1 MVDTHRILFEL
12 EPLSRLD
19 DAGRATLVR
28 SFLERSVKAR
38 QTLYLAGDSTPGV
51 WFVAQGFVKLT
62 RSSAEGKE
70 LLMSL
75 VGPGEMFGP
84 CCDPLGASPAVCTAV
99 TQSACRVL
107 HMPYPTWKSLAQS
120 TPALSQPLL
129 GVLMG
134 SRRGCTDLAT
144 NLAFRPVEARVAA
157 LLNTLSR
164 WSRRAGGPVE
174 VPALLT
180 QSEMANAVGTAR
192 EVVTRCLAR
201 LEEQGLIERRG
212 RRVLIPDP
220 DALACLAG

>member
-1 MVDTHRILFEL
+1 MGDTHRVLFEL

-19 DAGRATLVR
+19 DIGRATLAR

-38 QTLYLAGDSTPGV
+38 QILYLAGDSTPGL
-51 WFVAQGFVKLT
+51 WFVVQGFVKLT
-62 RSSAEGKE
+62 RTSTEGKE
-70 LLMSL
+70 LVMSL
-75 VGPGEMFGP
+75 VGPGAMFGP

-107 HMPYPTWKSLAQS
+107 YMPYPTWKSLAQS

-129 GVLMG
+129 GVLMS

-164 WSRRAGGPVE
+164 WSRRGGGPVE
-174 VPALLT
+174 VPAILT
-180 QSEMANAVGTAR
+180 QSEMAHAVGTAR

-201 LEEQGLIERRG
+201 LEEQGLIQRRG
-212 RRVLIPDP
+212 RRVVITDP
-220 DALACLAG
+220 VALASFAG